1 MLFKLLTYIVVFS
14 VVFYGIRK
22 IITDWRD
29 KFNHDD
35 AQKHQRDL
43 KERDQDNVID
53 LKADDEGI
61 FRPKDENDKK
71 ND

>member
-22 IITDWRD
+22 IITDWRN
-29 KFNHDD
+29 KFIHDD

-43 KERDQDNVID
+43 KERDQDNVIN
-53 LKADDEGI
+53 LKPDDDGV
-61 FRPKDENDKK
+61 FRPKGENEKD
-71 ND
+71 D